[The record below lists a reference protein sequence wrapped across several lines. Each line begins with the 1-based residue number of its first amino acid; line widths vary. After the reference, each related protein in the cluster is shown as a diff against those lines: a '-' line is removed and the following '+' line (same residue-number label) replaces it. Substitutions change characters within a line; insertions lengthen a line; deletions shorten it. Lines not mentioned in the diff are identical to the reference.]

1 MDSFHPGQL
10 PQGTRV
16 ATPGSEEGQVSSSSP
31 HLTNILSSRSLS
43 EGSIRSLSEGS
54 MYLLRLCDEMYG
66 IPLEIDVPNNSHNSG
81 SEGTIITTSRLEGI
95 CMYMRRT
102 IFSERGVK

>member
-1 MDSFHPGQL
+1 
-10 PQGTRV
+10 
-16 ATPGSEEGQVSSSSP
+16 
-31 HLTNILSSRSLS
+31 
-43 EGSIRSLSEGS
+43 

-66 IPLEIDVPNNSHNSG
+66 ISLEIDVPNNSHNSG
-81 SEGTIITTSRLEGI
+81 SEWTIITTSRLEGI